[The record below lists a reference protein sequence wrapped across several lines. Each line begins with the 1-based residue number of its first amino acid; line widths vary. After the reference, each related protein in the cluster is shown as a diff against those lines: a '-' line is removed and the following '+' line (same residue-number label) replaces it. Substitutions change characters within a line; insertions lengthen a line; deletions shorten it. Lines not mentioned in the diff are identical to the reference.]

1 VNNLNNEWRRCGG
14 RLGAMQD
21 RSLLKVGIVIAL
33 SLIGLALLWIVL
45 LGPAAL
51 ILVSPRA

>member
-1 VNNLNNEWRRCGG
+1 VNNPNDEWRRCDG

-33 SLIGLALLWIVL
+33 SIIGLALVWIVL
-45 LGPAAL
+45 LGPAAVM
-51 ILVSPRA
+51 LVSPRT

>member
-1 VNNLNNEWRRCGG
+1 
-14 RLGAMQD
+14 MQD

-51 ILVSPRA
+51 ILMSPRP